1 MRLNSNYPM
10 VHNNLGSLLIDLKRY
25 AEAEAECREAIRL
38 SPDFAI
44 AHNGLARALESQR
57 KYAGRG

>member
-1 MRLNSNYPM
+1 M